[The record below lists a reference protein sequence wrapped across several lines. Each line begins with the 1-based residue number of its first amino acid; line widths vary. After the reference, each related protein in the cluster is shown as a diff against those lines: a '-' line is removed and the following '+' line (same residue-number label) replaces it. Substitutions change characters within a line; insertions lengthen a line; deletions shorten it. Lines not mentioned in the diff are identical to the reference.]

1 MSNLCFP
8 LQQKA
13 LPQSLS
19 FLPIPDSNHA
29 WQEKTNPEETF
40 QSARM
45 MLQRH
50 FPFLKS
56 LSFLIQKLIHSTEN
70 VFHCP
75 LHGATSISV
84 CYWINASST
93 KFVFRIIIRKKKG
106 HLHFEV
112 VIQRAVITQF
122 CLWYKLYLI
131 FKCCWIGKKLTIVIL
146 QFFEESCFKTNHSFR
161 HLIFWY

>member
-106 HLHFEV
+106 HLHLEV
-112 VIQRAVITQF
+112 VINSKG
-122 CLWYKLYLI
+122 LWLPNFVCDTNCTWFLNAAELAKSWPLL
-131 FKCCWIGKKLTIVIL
+131 
-146 QFFEESCFKTNHSFR
+146 FFNFLKNLVSKRIIASD
-161 HLIFWY
+161 I